1 MTKFCK
7 SCVPKSLKE
16 DLEKVKSSSKDVKK
30 LGTKYGIELS
40 TQLLD
45 ADVCPVLHYYTLN
58 MERVVMEV
66 LKGLNLYDKKKKPSL
81 PSKLRESKLSET
93 VEDLACRMQKGT
105 ILSQSRD
112 ELEVAN
118 KTDG

>member
-1 MTKFCK
+1 
-7 SCVPKSLKE
+7 
-16 DLEKVKSSSKDVKK
+16 
-30 LGTKYGIELS
+30 
-40 TQLLD
+40 
-45 ADVCPVLHYYTLN
+45 

-66 LKGLNLYDKKKKPSL
+66 LKGLNLYDKKKQKSSL
-81 PSKLRESKLSET
+81 PSKLRDSKLSET

-112 ELEVAN
+112 ELDVEN